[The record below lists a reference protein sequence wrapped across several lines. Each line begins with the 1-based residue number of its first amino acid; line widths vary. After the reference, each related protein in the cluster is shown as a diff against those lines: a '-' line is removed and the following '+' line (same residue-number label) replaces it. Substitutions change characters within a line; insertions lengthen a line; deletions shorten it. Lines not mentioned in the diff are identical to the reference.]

1 MLNYEKINQ
10 YEFLWISFFLLMSI
24 GHVVLIAYS
33 LALEGPHIAT
43 QVTRAKPAELLQEG
57 IFANPGV
64 TYLERPN
71 RAEVVGVAQAFAFSP
86 AEIVLEKDVETTFY
100 LTARDVIHGYHVQGS
115 NINAELIPG
124 EVSTFQYTFNRTG
137 EFRLACN
144 QYCGI
149 GHQNM
154 LAKIIVVDDLD
165 EYQTAQ
171 VASTTSMNTPATNT
185 PAEAV
190 ASNDT
195 ASSDTASS
203 DTATV
208 AMPPAGGEMLA
219 SAAPSDWHDIG
230 AQVYGNNCVSCHQAT
245 GQGIVGAFPPLAGHT
260 PELVSVE
267 GGREYLKN
275 LVLYGLQGSIAVD
288 GANYNGIMPAWSQ
301 LSDEQLASTL
311 NYVLT
316 EWGNES
322 SLPADFELFSAAEI
336 ATARG
341 TQHTGIEVYD
351 IRQQLGL

>member
-1 MLNYEKINQ
+1 MLNYEKVNQ
-10 YEFLWISFFLLMSI
+10 YEFLWISFFLLMSV
-24 GHVVLIAYS
+24 GHIVLIAYS

-43 QVTRAKPAELLQEG
+43 QVTRAKPTELLEQG

-100 LTARDVIHGYHVQGS
+100 LTSRDVIHGYHVQGS

-171 VASTTSMNTPATNT
+171 TASTTAMTTPATNT

-190 ASNDT
+190 SST
-195 ASSDTASS
+195 SDT
-203 DTATV
+203 TV
-208 AMPPAGGEMLA
+208 TTPPADGEMLV

-230 AQVYGNNCVSCHQAT
+230 AQVYSNNCVSCHQAT

-275 LVLYGLQGSIAVD
+275 LVLYGLQGSIGVD

-316 EWGNES
+316 EWGNEG
-322 SLPADFELFSAAEI
+322 SLPADFELFSAGELAE
-336 ATARG
+336 ARG